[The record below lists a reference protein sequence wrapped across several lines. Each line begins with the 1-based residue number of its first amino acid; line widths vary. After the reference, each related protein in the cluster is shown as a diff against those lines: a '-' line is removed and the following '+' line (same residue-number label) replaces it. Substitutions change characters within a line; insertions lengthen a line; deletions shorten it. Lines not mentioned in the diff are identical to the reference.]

1 MSTTQILFNS
11 PALHSLKRDQL
22 VKLCKIHSIKA
33 SGKNTDLVEKLK
45 QHALSLQQAEQEANV
60 TGEANDDMDGIEVAA
75 EARLDLS
82 QEAEHTDSSNAPD
95 RRQMPRPSEQW
106 EVVMDSIDEEEED
119 SSQNTVSSKGTLRT
133 IGGSGNTTLAGE
145 FGTGGSKTS
154 LMSSS
159 LKAFATSLGLNRTKG
174 GSAHSVANMSTSM
187 SDTSFASIPS
197 SVPSLPNTMKK
208 LDDQGELIAT
218 SAPYSS
224 LPQSNNPPQT
234 DHLTFVPPS
243 PLPGAFV
250 DDSDPMVTTEDATPL
265 PGHPLRPGRP
275 APSAPNVRMSL
286 GLNTPA
292 RGAGPTT
299 TIRLV
304 SGSVPN
310 VASLFNDPDSGDKTT
325 TSWGDTTWA
334 GGDTPKLKPFATS
347 FDLVLGSPGPLYPPL
362 PLDELVNTQAGR
374 QASSSKPQSIDA
386 VLGTP
391 SKKAQNNTKSAL
403 SPPPK
408 APFVF
413 GSPLPQ
419 HRISNAQFQ
428 DAAKSVLDEMN
439 QRLAGEGV
447 QSVSTDV
454 LKQLDP
460 SRRVNLSDALKTS
473 SLDTSPSRD
482 RQAERAAVREKFN
495 RAHEDAFS
503 KMAGIDEPVGAGR
516 KRKSNVLLEKRE
528 SAGVRKRSSV
538 GVAVRQGG
546 IGVNRASGARVI
558 SGGRRKAARVIP
570 GGFDESDSASQD
582 EDEEA
587 EEAERGGKR
596 IKVQDEEAAAQE
608 AEAEA
613 ARKEKEREL
622 VKRKLEKS
630 KAARRSSM
638 GVARQSMGRGRA
650 SLSRNAVPKPKPSR
664 FGFLSSAK
672 SLVQGM
678 WKGKSSAKAPAA
690 PSNTSIPV
698 PAKSAPLTSTTKAS
712 TSKKP
717 SIGPGAVAPPG
728 SSVAGGSTK
737 RVASGGSNSSN
748 FLYPGGAEK
757 SNTVKSN
764 SSSRSRSPI
773 PSFNTPSG
781 SKASLGRTSTSGA
794 VSSIGTRS
802 GTRQNPT
809 GTRSSTTGTASN
821 SVGTRTTSGI
831 SSLGTRTSRLSSTT
845 VSTDAGSKNAKSMPS
860 TSRLSSS
867 SRLMAPTASSL
878 AKTHSRGSTTGL
890 DVVKEKDNSRSPQG
904 IATTPSSK
912 PGIFNKHLMSSPS
925 GIPTPV
931 RTTGAFTSFGGAA
944 ASIASSPAKEDHSDF
959 APKPIA
965 PKPRSLIGRKPRI
978 SRSKVI
984 AKLAS
989 KRDGPGPSGKVI
1001 RTSLD
1006 PRGGAGRT
1014 RSSLGAKVQREGLG
1028 GGLKSG
1034 KAEAVLMARKRARA
1048 SEYARRKSLKGYSGD
1063 SDMKVDD

>member
-60 TGEANDDMDGIEVAA
+60 TGEANVDMDDIEVAVQ
-75 EARLDLS
+75 ARLDLS
-82 QEAEHTDSSNAPD
+82 QEAEHTDNSNAPD

-197 SVPSLPNTMKK
+197 SK

-243 PLPGAFV
+243 PFPGAFV
-250 DDSDPMVTTEDATPL
+250 DDSDPMAMTEDATPL

-292 RGAGPTT
+292 RGAAPTT

-362 PLDELVNTQAGR
+362 PLDELVNAQAGR

-391 SKKAQNNTKSAL
+391 SKKAQNNAKSTL

-558 SGGRRKAARVIP
+558 SGGRKKAARVIP

-587 EEAERGGKR
+587 EETERGGKR

-608 AEAEA
+608 AEAEV

-622 VKRKLEKS
+622 VKRKLEKN

-650 SLSRNAVPKPKPSR
+650 SLSRNAGMSSWYFRYLRSIYLSTIVPQPKPSR

-698 PAKSAPLTSTTKAS
+698 PAKSAPLSSTTKAS

-717 SIGPGAVAPPG
+717 SIGPAAVAPTG
-728 SSVAGGSTK
+728 SSVTGGSTK
-737 RVASGGSNSSN
+737 RVASGSSIE
-748 FLYPGGAEK
+748 FEL
-757 SNTVKSN
+757 
-764 SSSRSRSPI
+764 PI
-773 PSFNTPSG
+773 PQPH
-781 SKASLGRTSTSGA
+781 
-794 VSSIGTRS
+794 SILQYPQRKQS
-802 GTRQNPT
+802 Q
-809 GTRSSTTGTASN
+809 SW
-821 SVGTRTTSGI
+821 
-831 SSLGTRTSRLSSTT
+831 
-845 VSTDAGSKNAKSMPS
+845 KNQCRVLDWNEEWNKAKSYRH
-860 TSRLSSS
+860 TEQHRRHHFELSGH
-867 SRLMAPTASSL
+867 ANYV
-878 AKTHSRGSTTGL
+878 GNIIVG
-890 DVVKEKDNSRSPQG
+890 N
-904 IATTPSSK
+904 
-912 PGIFNKHLMSSPS
+912 
-925 GIPTPV
+925 
-931 RTTGAFTSFGGAA
+931 
-944 ASIASSPAKEDHSDF
+944 
-959 APKPIA
+959 
-965 PKPRSLIGRKPRI
+965 
-978 SRSKVI
+978 
-984 AKLAS
+984 
-989 KRDGPGPSGKVI
+989 
-1001 RTSLD
+1001 
-1006 PRGGAGRT
+1006 
-1014 RSSLGAKVQREGLG
+1014 
-1028 GGLKSG
+1028 
-1034 KAEAVLMARKRARA
+1034 
-1048 SEYARRKSLKGYSGD
+1048 
-1063 SDMKVDD
+1063 

>member
-45 QHALSLQQAEQEANV
+45 QHALSLQQAEQEADV
-60 TGEANDDMDGIEVAA
+60 TREVNNDMDGVEVATGTQLYLPQDG
-75 EARLDLS
+75 ED
-82 QEAEHTDSSNAPD
+82 TDGSNAPD

-106 EVVMDSIDEEEED
+106 EVVMDSIDEEEEG

-174 GSAHSVANMSTSM
+174 GSTLSAANASTSM

-208 LDDQGELIAT
+208 LDYHGELIAT

-224 LPQSNNPPQT
+224 LPQSNDPPQT

-250 DDSDPMVTTEDATPL
+250 DASDPVVMVEDATPL

-275 APSAPNVRMSL
+275 APSAPDVRMSL

-310 VASLFNDPDSGDKTT
+310 AASLFSDDDSRNKTT

-362 PLDELVNTQAGR
+362 PLEELVNTQAGR
-374 QASSSKPQSIDA
+374 QASSSKSQSIDA

-408 APFVF
+408 APFIF

-460 SRRVNLSDALKTS
+460 SRRVNLSDALNTPS
-473 SLDTSPSRD
+473 ADASPSKD
-482 RQAERAAVREKFN
+482 REAERAAVREKFN

-546 IGVNRASGARVI
+546 IGVNRASGTRVI
-558 SGGRRKAARVIP
+558 SGGRKKAARVIP
-570 GGFDESDSASQD
+570 GGFDESDSASEGE
-582 EDEEA
+582 EDGEA
-587 EEAERGGKR
+587 EAEREGKR
-596 IKVQDEEAAAQE
+596 MKVQDDEIATQE

-613 ARKEKEREL
+613 ARKEKEREMI
-622 VKRKLEKS
+622 KRKLEKN

-638 GVARQSMGRGRA
+638 GVARQSMGHGRA
-650 SLSRNAVPKPKPSR
+650 SLARNAVPKPKPSR

-672 SLVQGM
+672 NLVQGM
-678 WKGKSSAKAPAA
+678 WKGKSTAKAPAV

-698 PAKSAPLTSTTKAS
+698 PAKSVPLSSTTASS

-717 SIGPGAVAPPG
+717 SVGPGAVAPG
-728 SSVAGGSTK
+728 SSVAGSNTK
-737 RVASGGSNSSN
+737 RVASGSSNSSN
-748 FLYPGGAEK
+748 FLHPGGAEK

-781 SKASLGRTSTSGA
+781 SKTSLGRASASGA
-794 VSSIGTRS
+794 VSSIGTKGS
-802 GTRQNPT
+802 GARQNPA
-809 GTRSSTTGTASN
+809 GTRASTSGTTVN
-821 SVGTRTTSGI
+821 SMGTRTTSRV
-831 SSLGTRTSRLSSTT
+831 SSLGTRSSRLSATTSTA
-845 VSTDAGSKNAKSMPS
+845 DAGSKNTKSMPS
-860 TSRLSSS
+860 TSRLSGS

-890 DVVKEKDNSRSPQG
+890 DVVKEKDHSRPSQG
-904 IATTPSSK
+904 IAMTPSPK
-912 PGIFNKHLMSSPS
+912 PGIFNRHPMSSPS
-925 GIPTPV
+925 GIPTPA
-931 RTTGAFTSFGGAA
+931 RPTGSFASFGGIA
-944 ASIASSPAKEDHSDF
+944 ASIASSPVKENPSDF

-989 KRDGPGPSGKVI
+989 KRDGPGPSGKVM

-1006 PRGGAGRT
+1006 PRGAGRT

-1034 KAEAVLMARKRARA
+1034 KAEAVLMAKKRARA

>member
-45 QHALSLQQAEQEANV
+45 QHALSLQQAEQEGNV

-75 EARLDLS
+75 EAQLDSS
-82 QEAEHTDSSNAPD
+82 QEAEHTDSSNTPD

-106 EVVMDSIDEEEED
+106 EVVMDSIDEEEEG

-133 IGGSGNTTLAGE
+133 IGGSGNTTLTGE

-159 LKAFATSLGLNRTKG
+159 LKAFATSLGLNRAKG
-174 GSAHSVANMSTSM
+174 GSAHPVDNTSTSM

-197 SVPSLPNTMKK
+197 SVPSLPNTVKK
-208 LDDQGELIAT
+208 LDYQGELIAT

-292 RGAGPTT
+292 RDAGPTT

-310 VASLFNDPDSGDKTT
+310 VPSLFNNPDSGDKTT

-362 PLDELVNTQAGR
+362 SLDELVNTQAGR
-374 QASSSKPQSIDA
+374 QASSSKPQPIDA

-391 SKKAQNNTKSAL
+391 SKKAQNNTKSTLA
-403 SPPPK
+403 PPPK
-408 APFVF
+408 APFIF

-439 QRLAGEGV
+439 QRLAGEGI

-454 LKQLDP
+454 LKQLGP
-460 SRRVNLSDALKTS
+460 TQRVNLSDALKTS

-528 SAGVRKRSSV
+528 LAGVRKRSSI

-558 SGGRRKAARVIP
+558 SGGRKKAARVIP
-570 GGFDESDSASQD
+570 GGFDESDRASQEE

-587 EEAERGGKR
+587 EEVERGGKR
-596 IKVQDEEAAAQE
+596 IKVQDEEAE
-608 AEAEA
+608 AEV
-613 ARKEKEREL
+613 ARKEKEREM
-622 VKRKLEKS
+622 VKRKLEKN

-678 WKGKSSAKAPAA
+678 WKGKSSAKAPAV
-690 PSNTSIPV
+690 PTNTNIPV
-698 PAKSAPLTSTTKAS
+698 PAKPAPLSSTTKAS

-717 SIGPGAVAPPG
+717 LIGRGAVAPTG

-737 RVASGGSNSSN
+737 RVTSGSSSSSN
-748 FLYPGGAEK
+748 FLHPGGAEK
-757 SNTVKSN
+757 SNTAKSN

-773 PSFNTPSG
+773 PSFNTPGG

-809 GTRSSTTGTASN
+809 GARTSIAGTALN
-821 SVGTRTTSGI
+821 LVGARTTSGI
-831 SSLGTRTSRLSSTT
+831 SSLGTRNSRLSSTT
-845 VSTDAGSKNAKSMPS
+845 GSTDASSKNAKSMPS

-890 DVVKEKDNSRSPQG
+890 DVVKEKDNSRPSQG

-912 PGIFNKHLMSSPS
+912 PGIFNKHLMSAPF

-931 RTTGAFTSFGGAA
+931 RTTGTFTSFGGAA
-944 ASIASSPAKEDHSDF
+944 VSIASSPVKEDHSDF

-1006 PRGGAGRT
+1006 PRVGAGRT

-1028 GGLKSG
+1028 GGLKSR
-1034 KAEAVLMARKRARA
+1034 KAEAVLMAKKRARA